1 MRKLATISL
10 ISLLGIHLLAEP
22 EIKGTAPEL
31 AQFINGLPKTV
42 SVTGEAEVRVPANRA
57 VLSLKVVTENRSLQ
71 EALRA
76 NAELRGK
83 LAEYLKKQG
92 ITADRIQASKF
103 SSTPKFGMFGE
114 KAKSYRVE
122 NEMRISIQDEK
133 EFQGATGAVDAWA
146 EVQYDGVEFEYAD
159 KEAQKQNAIARA
171 CDNAGE
177 QKKIYE
183 DKFGLKLT
191 PVIFEGGAAAQENTV
206 PADSYTGRNRR
217 AVGVTTLSGSSA
229 TAAEESVSSF
239 GELVYTARVTVGYT
253 VQPK

>member
-1 MRKLATISL
+1 LVSL
-10 ISLLGIHLLAEP
+10 IGFRAFAEP

-31 AQFINGLPKTV
+31 AQFINGVSKTV
-42 SVTGEAEVRVPANRA
+42 LVTGEAEVRVPANRA
-57 VLSLKVVTENRSLQ
+57 VLSIKVVTENRSLQ

-92 ITADRIQASKF
+92 ISADRIHASKF

-122 NEMRISIQDEK
+122 NEMRISVQDEK
-133 EFQGATGAVDAWA
+133 EFQSATGAVDAWS

-159 KEAQKQNAIARA
+159 KEAQKQNAIAKA

-177 QKKIYE
+177 RKKIYE

-191 PVIFEGGAAAQENTV
+191 PVRFGEGEVGQRNAT
-206 PADSYTGRNRR
+206 PAND
-217 AVGVTTLSGSSA
+217 AVARSKEYSSGWSSA
-229 TAAEESVSSF
+229 APAAGESISSF
-239 GELVYTARVTVGYT
+239 GELVYTARVSVECM